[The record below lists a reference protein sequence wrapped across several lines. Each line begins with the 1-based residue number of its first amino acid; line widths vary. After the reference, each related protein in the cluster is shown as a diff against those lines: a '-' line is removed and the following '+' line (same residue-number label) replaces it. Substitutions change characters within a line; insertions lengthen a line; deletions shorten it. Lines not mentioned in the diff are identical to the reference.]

1 MSETPDGDI
10 LKTLVSEDCPTVVAV
25 DFSED
30 SRAAVLW
37 ASAFAVRAGGKLVV
51 LHIVHDPA
59 AEPGYYRRDASG
71 PLQPMERLAERM
83 LDEFL
88 AQLQHRHPDLA
99 PLQEAEKKLITGLPP
114 GRIVEAAER
123 MRAKLIVIG
132 SRGMSGLPHLLQ
144 GSVSERVVE
153 LADRPVVVV
162 KAHGGAWNANNRKKE
177 EKAQRKAEKKQ
188 RKLEKRR
195 VKGAN
200 SKDRAAPEPEGDGG

>member
-10 LKTLVSEDCPTVVAV
+10 LATLVSEDCPTVVAV

-37 ASAFAVRAGGKLVV
+37 ASAFAARAGGKLVV

-88 AQLQHRHPDLA
+88 AQLQQQHPELV
-99 PLQEAEKKLITGLPP
+99 PLQEAKKKLITGLPP

-123 MRAKLIVIG
+123 MQAKLIVIG

-162 KAHGGAWNANNRKKE
+162 KARGGAWSANNRKKE
-177 EKAQRKAEKKQ
+177 EKAQRKAEKKR
-188 RKLEKRR
+188 RKLEKKRL
-195 VKGAN
+195 KEAN
-200 SKDRAAPEPEGDGG
+200 STNRSESGSEGDGG